1 MKVII
6 EEMVPQDWDE
16 VAAIYLAGIKTGKA
30 TFQTGAPSWED
41 WDHSHL
47 KLCRLVARAQDGSV
61 MGWMAL
67 SPSSSRCVYQG
78 VVEVSIY
85 IGEQYRGNGVGS
97 LLLHAG
103 ITKSEEHGFWT
114 LYSVIVRENEASIKL
129 HKKCGFRIVGI
140 REKIAKMPDGIWHD
154 TVLMERRSKVVGVSS
169 ALDAGRHAR

>member
-1 MKVII
+1 MDIVIND
-6 EEMVPQDWDE
+6 MAPYDWDE
-16 VAAIYLAGIKTGKA
+16 VAAIYLAGINTGIA
-30 TFQTGAPSWED
+30 TFQTEVPSWEA
-41 WDHSHL
+41 WNHSHL
-47 KLCRLVARAQDGSV
+47 KVCRLVAKAEDGSV

-97 LLLHAG
+97 LLLNKG
-103 ITKSEEHGFWT
+103 IKKSEEHGIWT

-129 HKKCGFRIVGI
+129 HKKCGFRTVGI

-154 TVLMERRSKVVGVSS
+154 TALMERRSKVVGVNP
-169 ALDAGRHAR
+169 LTGDGRRAR